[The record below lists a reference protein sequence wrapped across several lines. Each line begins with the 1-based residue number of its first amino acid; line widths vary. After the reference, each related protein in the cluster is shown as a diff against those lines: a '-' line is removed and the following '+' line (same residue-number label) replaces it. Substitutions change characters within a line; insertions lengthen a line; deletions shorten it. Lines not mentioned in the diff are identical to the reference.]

1 MDRFVLAVITSIE
14 YAREVLAEKAK
25 KAKEEEEEEEEEEEV
40 QEEQEEEKTRC
51 AHHS

>member
-25 KAKEEEEEEEEEEEV
+25 KAKEEEEEEEEEEV